1 MWMGKGRDKMKK
13 MYYCF
18 ICKTKLTYEIVDPKE
33 FSYKFNIDITTAPL
47 CPCKMGHMVDMQSP
61 EYAYG
66 TK

>member
-1 MWMGKGRDKMKK
+1 MKK

-18 ICKTKLTYEIVDPKE
+18 ICKTKVSYEVVDL
-33 FSYKFNIDITTAPL
+33 SINISTAPF
-47 CPCKMGHMVDMQSP
+47 CPCVMGHMVDMQSP

>member
-18 ICKTKLTYEIVDPKE
+18 ICKTKVSYEVVDL
-33 FSYKFNIDITTAPL
+33 SINISTAPF
-47 CPCKMGHMVDMQSP
+47 CPCGMGHMVDMQSP